1 MCRRPSAVFAV
12 ILMLLAGPALAG
24 EPDHSLPGHL
34 DGFLPAARS
43 KTTAVG
49 HNPDVLRN
57 IDPLRRPAAIPPD
70 AVRFTPANAP
80 TAVKI
85 VPRLQERAASTPM
98 GTPIKVVVLLVEPQ
112 GVAAAMGSGPV
123 MLASRTDQIAALEH
137 DFVARA
143 QRSAFRARRGMRNFP
158 IVAGTVPPE
167 MLDEV
172 ASLPT
177 VRFIEPDEELRATR
191 VEGGALIRATQLR
204 NELGAT
210 GKGITVAVIDSGID
224 WNHPELSG
232 KVVAG
237 ADYTGTQTSDP
248 GMDDYGHGTAV
259 AGIIAGGQGGMAPE
273 AHLLAL
279 KVFTAEGSGNSSWT
293 LAALDGVYEHRNDF
307 GGIRVVNMSLG
318 VRDVASFGYC
328 DTSFPANAE
337 AIDKVVGAG
346 IAVMAASG
354 NEGCKSGISVPACLT
369 HTISV
374 GAVYDANLGGFQVP
388 PNAMYCNPLGYT
400 DSPTHSDLV
409 PGYSN
414 TAPILD
420 VFAPSDCATTTKMG
434 GGYKPCFNGTS
445 AAAPYVAGVAAQLLS
460 LRTGTS
466 PAELRQALRNTGRPV
481 TDPRNTT
488 ITRPR
493 IDAME
498 AYTELSGGGTEP
510 ADYLSWLPVAV
521 HLPGAQGSQ
530 WRSDVALLNL
540 GTGAATVTVTAHLS
554 SGTIEGELSEP
565 IPPLHQVILEDL
577 IGQLEASGY
586 GAIRI
591 ESSQPLTVT
600 SRSYSQEADGTFG
613 QFIDVSYGG
622 WGLAAGEVALLQHLI
637 QTSSFRTNIG
647 IANFGN
653 RSAQGTVTLVD
664 ENGYTVGALPF
675 SLSAGGYTQF
685 NQPFT
690 KKFGRQVLGGT
701 AVIEV
706 GAGEGVV
713 AYASVIDNGSNDPTT
728 IPMITTFPATT
739 QWVPVVVHLP
749 GAGGSQWRSDL
760 ALLNPGQVAASIT
773 FTAHLSS
780 GTVEAHLSASLQPGQ
795 QVVISDFVGQLE
807 RNDYGTLEITS
818 TQPVTVTSRSYS
830 QEAKGTF
837 GQFLAAHGVDDGLIA
852 GEMGL
857 IQHLVQNAEFRSNIG
872 VANFGPEPAEGVVS
886 LFDETGAPVGNL
898 PFSLGP
904 GGYTQFNQ
912 PYLKQFGRNVL
923 GGAAIVQVTSGTG
936 VVAYAS
942 VIDNGS
948 NDPTTIPML
957 H

>member
-1 MCRRPSAVFAV
+1 MSRRPLATVVAIF
-12 ILMLLAGPALAG
+12 ILVVGPTVAA
-24 EPDHSLPGHL
+24 EPNHAPNGQL
-34 DGFLPAARS
+34 DRFLPATGS

-49 HNPDVLRN
+49 HRPDFLRD
-57 IDPLRRPAAIPPD
+57 IDPLRRPATISPGT
-70 AVRFTPANAP
+70 VRFTPATAP
-80 TAVKI
+80 TTVKM

-98 GTPIKVVVLLVEPQ
+98 GTPIKVIVLLVEPE
-112 GVAAAMGSGPV
+112 GVAADINSGPV

-143 QRSAFRARRGMRNFP
+143 ERSAFTARRGMKNFP

-172 ASLPT
+172 ASLPM
-177 VRFIEPDEELRATR
+177 VRFIEPDEKLKATR

-210 GKGITVAVIDSGID
+210 GKGIGVAVLDSGID

-232 KVVAG
+232 RVVAG
-237 ADYTGTQTSDP
+237 ADYTGTQSSDP
-248 GMDDYGHGTAV
+248 GMDDFGHGTAV
-259 AGIIAGGQGGMAPE
+259 AGIIAGSQGGMAPE

-279 KVFTAEGSGNSSWT
+279 KIFTAEGSGDASWI

-307 GGIRVVNMSLG
+307 GGIQVVNMSLG
-318 VRDVASFGYC
+318 IPTVSSFDYC
-328 DTSFPANAE
+328 DTSFPADAW
-337 AIDKVVGAG
+337 AIDKVVEAG
-346 IAVMAASG
+346 IAVMVSSG
-354 NEGCKSGISVPACLT
+354 NEGCKSGISEPACLT
-369 HTISV
+369 NTISV
-374 GAVYDANLGGFQVP
+374 GSVYDANVGGIQAR
-388 PNAMYCNPLGYT
+388 PNIMYCNTLGYT
-400 DSPTHSDLV
+400 DNPTHADLV

-420 VFAPSDCATTTKMG
+420 VLAPADCATTTKMG
-434 GGYKPCFNGTS
+434 GGHEDCFTGTS

-466 PAELRQALRNTGRPV
+466 PAELRQALRDTGRPV
-481 TDPRNTT
+481 TDPRNVT

-498 AYTELSGGGTEP
+498 AYTKLTGGGTEP
-510 ADYLSWLPVAV
+510 TAYVSWLPVAV

-530 WRSDVALLNL
+530 WRSDAALLNL
-540 GTGAATVTVTAHLS
+540 GTGAATVTITAHLS
-554 SGTIEGELSEP
+554 SGAIEGQLSQP
-565 IPPLHQVILEDL
+565 IPPLHQVIVQDM
-577 IGQLEASGY
+577 IGQLGASGY
-586 GAIRI
+586 GTITI
-591 ESSQPLTVT
+591 ESSQPLTIT
-600 SRSYSQEADGTFG
+600 SRSYSQEASGTFG

-622 WGLAAGEVALLQHLI
+622 WGLATGEVALLQHLL
-637 QTSSFRTNIG
+637 QNSSFRTNIG

-653 RSAQGTVTLVD
+653 RPAQGTVTLVD
-664 ENGYTVGALPF
+664 ERGYAIGDLPF

-690 KKFGRQVLGGT
+690 KNFGQQVSGGT

-706 GAGEGVV
+706 SAGEGVV

-728 IPMITTFPATT
+728 IPMITAFPATT
-739 QWVPVVVHLP
+739 QWVPVVVHLS
-749 GAGGSQWRSDL
+749 GTGGSQWRSDL
-760 ALLNPGQVAASIT
+760 ALLNPGQVAASVT

-780 GTVEAHLSASLQPGQ
+780 GTEQAYLRAPLEPGQ
-795 QVVISDFVGQLE
+795 QVLISDFVGQMQQSG
-807 RNDYGTLEITS
+807 YGTLEITS
-818 TQPVTVTSRSYS
+818 TQPVTVTSRTYS
-830 QEAKGTF
+830 QEATGTF
-837 GQFLAAHGVDDGLIA
+837 GQFLAAHGVDDGLVA

-857 IQHLVQNAEFRSNIG
+857 IQHLVQNADFRSNIG
-872 VANFGPEPAEGVVS
+872 VANFGPNPAEGIVS
-886 LFDETGAPVGNL
+886 LFDETGASVGDL
-898 PFSLGP
+898 PFSLDSGE
-904 GGYTQFNQ
+904 YTQFNQ
-912 PYLKQFGRNVL
+912 PYLNQFGRNVL